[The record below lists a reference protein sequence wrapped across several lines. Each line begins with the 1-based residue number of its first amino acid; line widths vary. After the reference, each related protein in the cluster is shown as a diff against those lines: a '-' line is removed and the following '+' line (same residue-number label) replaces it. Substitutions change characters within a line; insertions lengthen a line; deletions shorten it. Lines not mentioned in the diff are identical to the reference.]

1 MIYLNS
7 SCQHSNN
14 EDVYDDDG
22 VDVLDYEVLKQDKE
36 VEVVVDVVLEYEVE
50 EDTLD
55 RVDGLQLVAAWAIM
69 VMKALVVVEVAE
81 VLSQE
86 LRVVEVEGVGLL
98 IWSPDGVD
106 EERAFQE
113 EEVVVVYKSMSEHKL
128 PASTQPSMTIFRTF
142 CHFFGYL

>member
-7 SCQHSNN
+7 SCQLSNN
-14 EDVYDDDG
+14 DNVYDDDG
-22 VDVLDYEVLKQDKE
+22 VDVLDYEVLKQDTE

-50 EDTLD
+50 KDTMDRGED
-55 RVDGLQLVAAWAIM
+55 LQLVEAWAIM

-81 VLSQE
+81 
-86 LRVVEVEGVGLL
+86 LRVVEGIGLL
-98 IWSPDGVD
+98 IWSPDRVE

-113 EEVVVVYKSMSEHKL
+113 EVEVVVYKSMSEHKL
-128 PASTQPSMTIFRTF
+128 PTSTQPSMIIFWIF